1 MPDIRIVL
9 SVAVLLAGS
18 ACYAGVRLER
28 WRAERAR
35 QVRGFARVLRQWQL
49 IRESSDRATV
59 AAFER
64 AARAVTMWPHRTDRR
79 MDLVRHLQSLAHAPE
94 LGAPAPNPAATPTPE
109 AAATTSLADPAAA
122 PVSARPV
129 VPETQ
134 DPGPELNLMEGF
146 L

>member
-1 MPDIRIVL
+1 MPDTRIVL
-9 SVAVLLAGS
+9 SVAVLLAG
-18 ACYAGVRLER
+18 AAFYAGVRLER
-28 WRAERAR
+28 WSSERAR
-35 QVRGFARVLRQWQL
+35 QVRGLERVLRQWQL

-94 LGAPAPNPAATPTPE
+94 LGAPAPNPAATPE
-109 AAATTSLADPAAA
+109 AADGVPVSPGPAAA

-129 VPETQ
+129 VPANQ
-134 DPGPELNLMEGF
+134 DQGPELNLMEGV

>member
-1 MPDIRIVL
+1 MPDIRIVI
-9 SVAVLLAGS
+9 SVAVLLAGA

-28 WRAERAR
+28 WSSERAR
-35 QVRGFARVLRQWQL
+35 QVRGLERVLRQWQL

-94 LGAPAPNPAATPTPE
+94 LGAPRPNPAATPE
-109 AAATTSLADPAAA
+109 AADGVPVSPGPAAA

-129 VPETQ
+129 VPENQ
-134 DPGPELNLMEGF
+134 DQGPELNLMEGF